1 MSASVPMSSQ
11 FANPATTQSADTLE
25 KLEKMRQHFD
35 NAPYPRVP
43 LEKTPKQDRNYLYFH
58 SLVTPYYHRNQQVI
72 ETEGAVILDAG
83 CGTGYKSFAL
93 AEANP
98 GSKIVGIDISEE
110 SVKLARERLEYHNVP
125 NAEFHML
132 TVEALPSL
140 GMEFD
145 YINCD
150 EVLYLLPDPVAG
162 LQAMKSVLKPKGII
176 RTNLHSSLQR
186 AQYYRA
192 QKLFTMLGLMDSNPN
207 ESECQAVRDVM
218 SNLQD
223 GVKLKTFAW
232 SDRFMD
238 VDNDEVLL
246 ANHLL
251 RGDKGSTIPEFFSA
265 LRAADLDF
273 ISMVNWRQWN
283 ILELFKDINELPIAI
298 TLDLADKPIEEQLHI
313 FELLHSIHRLLD
325 LWCGHP
331 NQARVFIPVAEWTDA
346 HWQTA
351 KVYLHPLLKT
361 PEFKTDL
368 IACVDE
374 LRMFQVNQHLPLHD
388 KDSGL
393 DSVMA
398 CCLLPLL
405 EGPQSIDDIAQHWKR
420 IRPIHPATL
429 APTEDLEAL
438 ERIKQLCI
446 QLEEQGFLLLE
457 SMA

>member
-11 FANPATTQSADTLE
+11 STNQASADIVE

-35 NAPYPRVP
+35 NAPYPRIP
-43 LEKTPKQDRNYLYFH
+43 LERTPKQDRNYLYFH
-58 SLVTPYYHRNQQVI
+58 SLATPYYHRNQQVI

-98 GSKIVGIDISEE
+98 GAKIVGIDISEE
-110 SVKLARERLEYHNVP
+110 SVKLARERLDYHNIP
-125 NAEFHML
+125 NTEFHTL

-186 AQYYRA
+186 SPYYQA
-192 QKLFTMLGLMDSNPN
+192 QKLFTMLGLMDSAPN
-207 ESECQAVRDVM
+207 ESEFQAVRDVM
-218 SNLQD
+218 NNLQD

-238 VDNDEVLL
+238 NDEALL

-273 ISMVNWRQWN
+273 ISMVNWRQWDL
-283 ILELFKDINELPIAI
+283 LELFKDINELPIEI
-298 TLDLADKPIEEQLHI
+298 TLDLADKSIEEQLHI

-331 NQARVFIPVAEWTDA
+331 NQARSFTPTAEWTDA
-346 HWQTA
+346 HWQAA
-351 KVYLHPLLKT
+351 KVHLHPLLKT

-368 IACVDE
+368 MACVDE

-405 EGPQSIDDIAQHWKR
+405 EAPQSIGAMTQHWKKT
-420 IRPIHPATL
+420 RPIHPATL
-429 APTEDLEAL
+429 LPTEDTEAL
-438 ERIKQLCI
+438 ARVKQLCI
-446 QLEEQGFLLLE
+446 QLEERGFLFLE
-457 SMA
+457 SMP